1 MKTKSRIFRCAG
13 GAMEP
18 SRRQVEESNMLTKG
32 THHVSLSI
40 DDLDAAREFYG
51 GLLGLP
57 EIERPQMGIRGTWYQ
72 AGAVQLHLIEPPP
85 GMKVGVPEGDGSP
98 IANHIAFEI
107 EDYAKVRSTLEEA
120 GLEVKALGK
129 GVGQMFVR
137 DPHGNTV
144 EFIEPGGRVGSVE
157 KDEA

>member
-1 MKTKSRIFRCAG
+1 MQG
-13 GAMEP
+13 GA
-18 SRRQVEESNMLTKG
+18 SG
-32 THHVSLSI
+32 
-40 DDLDAAREFYG
+40 
-51 GLLGLP
+51 
-57 EIERPQMGIRGTWYQ
+57 
-72 AGAVQLHLIEPPP
+72 
-85 GMKVGVPEGDGSP
+85 GDGSP

-107 EDYAKVRSTLEEA
+107 EDYARVKSTLEEA

-144 EFIEPGGRVGSVE
+144 EFIEPGGRVGTIE

>member
-1 MKTKSRIFRCAG
+1 
-13 GAMEP
+13 
-18 SRRQVEESNMLTKG
+18 MLTKG

-57 EIERPQMGIRGTWYQ
+57 EIERPEMPIRGTWYQ
-72 AGAVQLHLIEPPP
+72 AGAVQLHLIEPPS
-85 GMKVGVPEGDGSP
+85 GMQGEAAGQDGSP

-107 EDYAKVRSTLEEA
+107 EDYSSVKSALEEA

-129 GVGQMFVR
+129 GVGQMFVQ

-144 EFIEPGGRVGSVE
+144 EFIEPGGRVGTIM
-157 KDEA
+157 KDA

>member
-1 MKTKSRIFRCAG
+1 
-13 GAMEP
+13 
-18 SRRQVEESNMLTKG
+18 MLTKG

-40 DDLDAAREFYG
+40 DDLDAARAFYG

-57 EIERPQMGIRGTWYQ
+57 EIERPEMAIRGTWYQ
-72 AGAVQLHLIEPPP
+72 AGTVQLHLIEPPAGMRGEAP
-85 GMKVGVPEGDGSP
+85 GADGSP

-107 EDYAKVRSTLEEA
+107 EDYTRVKATLEEA

-129 GVGQMFVR
+129 GVGQMFVS

-144 EFIEPGGRVGSVE
+144 EFIEPGGRVGTIE
-157 KDEA
+157 KDEV

>member
-1 MKTKSRIFRCAG
+1 
-13 GAMEP
+13 
-18 SRRQVEESNMLTKG
+18 MLTKG

-57 EIERPQMGIRGTWYQ
+57 EIERPEMAIRGTWYQ
-72 AGAVQLHLIEPPP
+72 AGAVQLHLIEPPA
-85 GMKVGVPEGDGSP
+85 GMRGGASGGDGSP

-107 EDYAKVRSTLEEA
+107 EDYARVKSTLEEA

-144 EFIEPGGRVGSVE
+144 EFIEPGGRVGTIE